1 MQIKPGVNL
10 EGICPEM
17 VLAAII
23 LSHVYNKFGYDCTI
37 TSANDSE
44 HMGQSLHYK
53 GRALDFRTRDVAAG
67 AVEKIVETAK
77 SWLGKQYD
85 VVLEK
90 DHIHV
95 EFDPK

>member
-10 EGICPEM
+10 SGLSPEM
-17 VLAAII
+17 VLAAVIMG
-23 LSHVYNKFGYDCTI
+23 HVYTKFGHDCVI
-37 TSANDSE
+37 TSANDST
-44 HMGQSLHYK
+44 HMAQSLHYEGK
-53 GRALDFRTRDVAAG
+53 ALDFRTRDIAPG

-77 SWLGKQYD
+77 LWLGKQYD

-90 DHIHV
+90 DHVHV